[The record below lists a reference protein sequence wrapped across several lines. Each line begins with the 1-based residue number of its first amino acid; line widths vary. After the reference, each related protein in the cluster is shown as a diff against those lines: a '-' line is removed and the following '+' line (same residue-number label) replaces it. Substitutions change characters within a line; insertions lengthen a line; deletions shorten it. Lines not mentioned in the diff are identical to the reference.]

1 MRVLLLENINQV
13 GMKNDNSQSW
23 WEGKD
28 DRKEGME
35 EFRADESRVKH
46 KGMIKCNI
54 TIAIKQN

>member
-28 DRKEGME
+28 DRKEGMKNKGK
-35 EFRADESRVKH
+35 RRV
-46 KGMIKCNI
+46 
-54 TIAIKQN
+54 QS